1 MIGRNL
7 GSDVQDRVD
16 AYKENPQAL
25 QARYTQSQELLDL
38 LAMQKMKS
46 EKDAYARDMKMKME
60 KKPSTIAQQYETEL
74 AGRTKNDILEG
85 VSGVLKNK
93 QNQAQSN
100 INKVAARGVAGQ
112 PANNMLSLAGGGI
125 VGFAGGGEVTAEIL
139 RKINISR
146 KDFES
151 LPKETQDTL
160 VSSIAASTS
169 DDDSQL
175 SSDIDSFLG
184 PKERRR
190 ILQNAADKAVT
201 EAPGQFSQIGEYIFG
216 DKESYQDVLDQRAKA
231 EERKKYL
238 TNLANTKES
247 QFAPKTTGI
256 DEKLIEDQKKLQQG
270 QLSGLASL
278 QKPVKLEDKK
288 PVVSVD
294 DFAKDKSGG
303 ITDAAAPAFDASKF
317 AQDKTFDTKVRG
329 GIKDLLDSDPQ
340 EAVDFAARTP
350 AEQAMID
357 KLLKER
363 TDMRDNMMN
372 PDKLSNDKLLQ
383 TLLGAKG
390 ATPGEAFRTS
400 GLAGINAERNQENM
414 RRSEFDAINKLFLTE
429 ADKSQGIK
437 QKAFEGSQADKK
449 QGVASGT
456 SLTANDKTAAMNA
469 EKLLQEMSNSKVANS
484 LKEDLNDIQKQRNSI
499 MATGNTVKSN
509 TQILKLYKDTETK
522 QLNSLRKIAA
532 EKRKNAQLL
541 NKKDKDKT
549 IAAID
554 KELKADIDRTLRTIA
569 LDSAPFQ
576 QSLKELSTGKTGGI
590 NSKFTPGQSNFKVS

>member
-125 VGFAGGGEVTAEIL
+125 VGFAGGGEVTDIEL
-139 RKINISR
+139 RRIGMSREEFEKLPENKQEQLLSDLNDPFGIGSFFKNQEEKRAIRAQGREGNIDEER
-146 KDFES
+146 LGADV
-151 LPKETQDTL
+151 PKETLDKL
-160 VSSIAASTS
+160 SEEEKKFLKDRPFFTS
-169 DDDSQL
+169 PT
-175 SSDIDSFLG
+175 I
-184 PKERRR
+184 K
-190 ILQNAADKAVT
+190 AD
-201 EAPGQFSQIGEYIFG
+201 G
-216 DKESYQDVLDQRAKA
+216 KA
-231 EERKKYL
+231 EEFTPIPGAGKMQPR
-238 TNLANTKES
+238 
-247 QFAPKTTGI
+247 
-256 DEKLIEDQKKLQQG
+256 DQSS
-270 QLSGLASL
+270 LSGIAA
-278 QKPVKLEDKK
+278 VKSEDK
-288 PVVSVD
+288 PVVSGVGVD

-317 AQDKTFDTKVRG
+317 AQNKAFDTEVRG
-329 GIKDLLDSDPQ
+329 GISDLLKSDPKK
-340 EAVDFAARTP
+340 AVDFAARTP

-414 RRSEFDAINKLFLTE
+414 RRSEFDAINKQFLTE

-522 QLNSLRKIAA
+522 QLNSLRKIAE

-576 QSLKELSTGKTGGI
+576 KSLKELSTGTGGI
-590 NSKFTPGQSNFKVS
+590 DTSGYTVKKKS

>member
-125 VGFAGGGEVTAEIL
+125 VGFAGGGEVTDIEL
-139 RKINISR
+139 RRIGMSREEFEKLPENKQKQLLSDLNDPFGIGSFFKNQEEKRAIRAQGREGNIDEER
-146 KDFES
+146 LGADV
-151 LPKETQDTL
+151 PKETLDKL
-160 VSSIAASTS
+160 SEEEKKFLKDRPFFTS
-169 DDDSQL
+169 PT
-175 SSDIDSFLG
+175 I
-184 PKERRR
+184 K
-190 ILQNAADKAVT
+190 AD
-201 EAPGQFSQIGEYIFG
+201 G
-216 DKESYQDVLDQRAKA
+216 KA
-231 EERKKYL
+231 EEFTPIPGAGKMQSR
-238 TNLANTKES
+238 
-247 QFAPKTTGI
+247 
-256 DEKLIEDQKKLQQG
+256 DQSS
-270 QLSGLASL
+270 LSGIAAV
-278 QKPVKLEDKK
+278 KPEDKK
-288 PVVSVD
+288 LVVPVD
-294 DFAKDKSGG
+294 NFAKDKSGG

-317 AQDKTFDTKVRG
+317 AQNKAFDTEVRG
-329 GIKDLLDSDPQ
+329 GISDLLKSDPQ
-340 EAVDFAARTP
+340 KAVDFAARTP

-372 PDKLSNDKLLQ
+372 PDKLSNDRLLQ

-414 RRSEFDAINKLFLTE
+414 RRSEFDAINKQFLTE

-576 QSLKELSTGKTGGI
+576 KSLKELSTGTGGI
-590 NSKFTPGQSNFKVS
+590 DTSGYTVKKKS